1 MKYANKT
8 TVKPEKSRGEIEA
21 ILKRYG
27 ACEFMYGWKESAG
40 QIGFKFQTRLIRFV
54 VPMPDMKDDSI
65 RLDGRGYI
73 RSDSAQQTAYNQ
85 SERQRWRALLLV
97 IKAKLEA
104 VETGITT
111 FEEEFFAHFV
121 LPGGK
126 TVFQK
131 IMPAIE
137 QLYRGN
143 DVPLLDYIK

>member
-27 ACEFMYGWKESAG
+27 AHEFMYGWKENAG
-40 QIGFKFQTRLIRFV
+40 TIGFKFQTRLIRFV
-54 VPMPDMKDDSI
+54 VPMPDRKDKALQ
-65 RLDGRGYI
+65 LDARGYT
-73 RSDSAQQTAYNQ
+73 RSESAQQSAYNQ

-126 TVFQK
+126 TVFQEA
-131 IMPAIE
+131 MPMVE
-137 QLYRGN
+137 QLYQGN
-143 DVPLLDYIK
+143 DVPLLEHMK

>member
-8 TVKPEKSRGEIEA
+8 TVTSEKSRGEIET
-21 ILKRYG
+21 ILRRYG
-27 ACEFMYGWKESAG
+27 AHEFMYGWKERAG
-40 QIGFKFQTRLIRFV
+40 QIGFKFKARLIRFV
-54 VPMPDMKDDSI
+54 VPMPDMQDDNI
-65 RLDGRGYI
+65 RLNGRGHI
-73 RSDSAQQTAYNQ
+73 QSDSARQAAYNQ

-126 TVFQK
+126 TVFQEA
-131 IMPAIE
+131 MPMLE
-137 QLYRGN
+137 QVYQGK
-143 DVPLLDYIK
+143 DVPLLGHAP